1 MCNMRGEWGEGGT
14 HALSGLTVVCFC
26 SGHDEDEED
35 EDMDVDAAKHM
46 DEVTHA
52 LAAADALGKTSGNNF
67 EDITDGLKE
76 LDMENY
82 DEEDDGTFC
91 ALASYPVVSKLGS
104 IDL

>member
-1 MCNMRGEWGEGGT
+1 MRGEWGEGGT

-91 ALASYPVVSKLGS
+91 DLASYPVVSKLGS